1 MPTNVPPQYRD
12 AEQRF
17 REAVSVQGK
26 IAALQ
31 EMLQIMPKHKGTDHL
46 KAQLRA
52 RLSKLMSDLETSSG
66 GKGGRTEPF
75 SLPKEGAGRSTLIGP
90 TNVGKSLLLSSAT
103 GAKTKVGSYELS
115 TQEPIPGM
123 YPYNDIYIQM
133 IDTPPIANIAT
144 QSRLYGL
151 LRTSDIFVFVADLT
165 NNPVDQTENSFK
177 ELEEWGFKLLQKGQ
191 YSDGHDQFTSKPTI
205 IVCNKSDI
213 PGALDN
219 YGYMETHYGGKFPLI
234 MASAHEEVG
243 LDELAEELFKSLKII
258 RIYTKSPRERL
269 DDFIKENPVVLPIG
283 STVGEAAQQVH
294 KELSHGLKYAILWGN
309 SGKFDGQRVGRGHEL
324 SDGDVIEIHA

>member
-17 REAVSVQGK
+17 REAVSIQGK

-90 TNVGKSLLLSSAT
+90 TNVGKSFLLSSAT

-123 YPYNDIYIQM
+123 YPYSDIYIQM
-133 IDTPPIANIAT
+133 VDTPPIDNVAT

-165 NNPVDQTENSFK
+165 NNPVEQTENSFK
-177 ELEEWGFKLLQKGQ
+177 ELDEWGFSLLHEGE
-191 YSDGHDQFTSKPTI
+191 YPEEDSRFTAKPTI
-205 IVCNKSDI
+205 IVCNKADI

-219 YGYMETHYGGKFPLI
+219 YDDMETNYGGKYPLI
-234 MASAHEEVG
+234 MASAQEEVG
-243 LDELAEELFKSLKII
+243 LDELE
-258 RIYTKSPRERL
+258 
-269 DDFIKENPVVLPIG
+269 
-283 STVGEAAQQVH
+283 
-294 KELSHGLKYAILWGN
+294 
-309 SGKFDGQRVGRGHEL
+309 
-324 SDGDVIEIHA
+324 

>member
-1 MPTNVPPQYRD
+1 
-12 AEQRF
+12 
-17 REAVSVQGK
+17 
-26 IAALQ
+26 
-31 EMLQIMPKHKGTDHL
+31 
-46 KAQLRA
+46 
-52 RLSKLMSDLETSSG
+52 
-66 GKGGRTEPF
+66 
-75 SLPKEGAGRSTLIGP
+75 
-90 TNVGKSLLLSSAT
+90 
-103 GAKTKVGSYELS
+103 
-115 TQEPIPGM
+115 M

-133 IDTPPIANIAT
+133 VDTPPIDNIAT

-177 ELEEWGFKLLQKGQ
+177 ELGEWGFKLLQKGQ
-191 YSDGHDQFTSKPTI
+191 YPDEDDQFTSKPTI
-205 IVCNKSDI
+205 IVCNKADI

-219 YGYMETHYGGKFPLI
+219 YGNMETRYGGKFPLI

-269 DDFIKENPVVLPIG
+269 EDFTKENPVVLPIG

>member
-133 IDTPPIANIAT
+133 IDTPPIDNIAT

-191 YSDGHDQFTSKPTI
+191 YPDEDDQFTSKPTI
-205 IVCNKSDI
+205 IVCNKADI

-219 YGYMETHYGGKFPLI
+219 YGYMETHYGEKFPLI

-269 DDFIKENPVVLPIG
+269 DDFIKENPVVLPTG

-294 KELSHGLKYAILWGN
+294 KELSYGLKYAILWGN

>member
-1 MPTNVPPQYRD
+1 MV
-12 AEQRF
+12 
-17 REAVSVQGK
+17 
-26 IAALQ
+26 
-31 EMLQIMPKHKGTDHL
+31 
-46 KAQLRA
+46 
-52 RLSKLMSDLETSSG
+52 
-66 GKGGRTEPF
+66 
-75 SLPKEGAGRSTLIGP
+75 
-90 TNVGKSLLLSSAT
+90 
-103 GAKTKVGSYELS
+103 
-115 TQEPIPGM
+115 
-123 YPYNDIYIQM
+123 
-133 IDTPPIANIAT
+133 DTPPIDNIAT

-177 ELEEWGFKLLQKGQ
+177 ELEEWGFKLLQRGQ
-191 YSDGHDQFTSKPTI
+191 YPDEDDQFTSKPTI
-205 IVCNKSDI
+205 IVCNKADI

-219 YGYMETHYGGKFPLI
+219 YEYMETHYGGKFPLI

-243 LDELAEELFKSLKII
+243 LDELAEELFTSLKII

-269 DDFIKENPVVLPIG
+269 EDFKKENPVVLPIG

-294 KELSHGLKYAILWGN
+294 KELSHGLKYAILWGD

>member
-1 MPTNVPPQYRD
+1 M
-12 AEQRF
+12 A
-17 REAVSVQGK
+17 
-26 IAALQ
+26 
-31 EMLQIMPKHKGTDHL
+31 KHKGTDHL

-133 IDTPPIANIAT
+133 VDTPPIDNIAT

-165 NNPVDQTENSFK
+165 NNPVEQTENSFK
-177 ELEEWGFKLLQKGQ
+177 ELGDWGFKLLQKEQ
-191 YSDGHDQFTSKPTI
+191 YPNEDDQFTSKPTI
-205 IVCNKSDI
+205 IVCNKADI

-219 YGYMETHYGGKFPLI
+219 YEFMETHYGEKFPLI

-243 LDELAEELFKSLKII
+243 LDELAEELFTSLKII

-269 DDFIKENPVVLPIG
+269 EDFIKENPVVLPMG

-294 KELSHGLKYAILWGN
+294 KELSHGLKYAILWGD